1 MAKPPR
7 NRTADE
13 LESRLFDA
21 AMKGVAP
28 LAPPK
33 RAPSEHKRAEA
44 KLPAKAAPAPP
55 PPRPPMPPA
64 PMPRPAAPPPLAA
77 GAAVDA
83 DARTMLRL
91 KRGRIRP
98 EGRLDLHGMTQEAA
112 HRALAGFLAHSR
124 NEGRRCVIVIT
135 GTGRWRE
142 GAGVL
147 REQVPKWLAIPPLRD
162 GVIGFATAQPADG
175 GDGALYVLLRRPRSA
190 GRDARG
196 SGA

>member
-7 NRTADE
+7 NRTPDE
-13 LESRLFDA
+13 TESRLFDA
-21 AMKGVAP
+21 AMKDVAP

-33 RAPSEHKRAEA
+33 RAASERNVA
-44 KLPAKAAPAPP
+44 KAKPPAKAAP
-55 PPRPPMPPA
+55 PPRPSMPPA
-64 PMPRPAAPPPLAA
+64 PMPRPPAPPPLAA
-77 GAAVDA
+77 GAAVDT

-147 REQVPKWLAIPPLRD
+147 REQVPKWLGTPPLRD
-162 GVIGFATAQPADG
+162 GVIGFAGAQPADG
-175 GDGALYVLLRRPRSA
+175 GEGALYVLLRRK
-190 GRDARG
+190 RDARG